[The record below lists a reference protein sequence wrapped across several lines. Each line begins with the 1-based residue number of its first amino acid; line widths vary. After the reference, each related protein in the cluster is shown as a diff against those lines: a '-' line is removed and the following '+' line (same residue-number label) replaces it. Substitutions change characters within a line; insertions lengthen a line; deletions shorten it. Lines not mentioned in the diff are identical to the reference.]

1 MTSAAFLTVPK
12 DLVAV
17 LGARVELEC
26 STDRLNLSL
35 HWSYYA
41 SNNRQRLVSLFNGDS
56 ISKAFASTYE
66 VEAIPSSGHYN
77 LIIKSANF
85 SRAGEYLCSED
96 LLNRGAAVAF
106 LTVIS
111 RFFICN
117 ENVCMQIYEGNK
129 TLVDAISGFGL
140 RNFEP
145 TKTSAGS
152 NSTRSR
158 RLQIL
163 YTPLKIGTNSPV
175 WRRSH
180 SNSPPSPFDLQVVG
194 HREGQ

>member
-1 MTSAAFLTVPK
+1 MAEVVLTSAAFLTVPK

-26 STDRLNLSL
+26 RTNILNQSL

-66 VEAIPSSGHYN
+66 VETIPGSGRYN

-96 LLNRGAAVAF
+96 LLNRGAVVAF

-111 RFFICN
+111 RFFIFN
-117 ENVCMQIYEGNK
+117 ENGCVQICEGNK
-129 TLVDAISGFGL
+129 PLVECIIRVWFQ
-140 RNFEP
+140 P

-152 NSTRSR
+152 N
-158 RLQIL
+158 
-163 YTPLKIGTNSPV
+163 
-175 WRRSH
+175 
-180 SNSPPSPFDLQVVG
+180 
-194 HREGQ
+194 